1 MQKDRALQY
10 DQGAQVLI
18 HGGKGMGKSTG
29 GNIPGWGVF
38 NILLEDGNDLLIEDD
53 VSVYVLE

>member
-1 MQKDRALQY
+1 MQRDRALQY

-18 HGGKGMGKSTG
+18 HGGKGMGKNTG

-38 NILLEDGNDLLIEDD
+38 NILLEDENDLLQENDT
-53 VSVYVLE
+53 SVYLLE

>member
-1 MQKDRALQY
+1 MQRDRALQY

-18 HGGKGMGKSTG
+18 HGGKGMGKNTG
-29 GNIPGWGVF
+29 TPSPGAGVL
-38 NILLEDGNDLLIEDD
+38 NYLLEDGNDLLKEDD